1 MTRNIITCSAEVIR
15 NMEYIADK
23 DNGIKEFTA
32 IIEKQV
38 EALQQSLSF
47 LERKCGVL
55 YDVNITTLTN
65 PVLKKVEIK
74 ECGDPINYKQLLSKY
89 MEHVGGIHGITSLH
103 DNDYDN
109 ELFTLNEWQALR
121 NIHTKLE
128 TAYLKRTEDFDAEI

>member
-1 MTRNIITCSAEVIR
+1 
-15 NMEYIADK
+15 MEYIAEFK
-23 DNGIKEFTA
+23 NNGIKEFTA

-47 LERKCGVL
+47 LERKCNKL
-55 YDVNITTLTN
+55 YNINITT
-65 PVLKKVEIK
+65 LKKVEIK

-109 ELFTLNEWQALR
+109 ELFTLDEWQALR
-121 NIHTKLE
+121 DVHAELE

>member
-1 MTRNIITCSAEVIR
+1 
-15 NMEYIADK
+15 MEYIAEFK

-109 ELFTLNEWQALR
+109 ELFTLDEWQALR
-121 NIHTKLE
+121 DVHAELE